1 MINPMNGYI
10 VLQRITDQEQR
21 LPSGV
26 IVVGQRISKN
36 PLVKGIHADATIYLY
51 EESDAKTAFSDGVL
65 YDLVRESDI
74 TGTEY

>member
-10 VLQRITDQEQR
+10 VLQRVADQEQR

-26 IVVGQRISKN
+26 VLGHRASKN
-36 PLVKGIHADATIYLY
+36 PLTKGIHADGTTYLY
-51 EESDAKTAFSDGVL
+51 EESDAKTALSDGVL

-74 TGTEY
+74 IGTEY